1 MNPCPCGHLGD
12 IGGQCSCTP
21 DQVARYRARISG
33 PLLDRIDLQL
43 FMPRVEREQLFSS
56 ERAESSAAVRERVQL
71 ARKLQLMRPGK
82 PNAKL
87 GVADLGEHVEPK
99 PDASL
104 LQQRG
109 VQKLGRVI
117 GSGWCRDRGGTY
129 GMATGVA
136 GY

>member
-43 FMPRVEREQLFSS
+43 FMPRVERARLFRS

-71 ARKLQLMRPGK
+71 ARTLTLMRQGQ
-82 PNAKL
+82 PNAP
-87 GVADLGEHVEPK
+87 A
-99 PDASL
+99 
-104 LQQRG
+104 
-109 VQKLGRVI
+109 
-117 GSGWCRDRGGTY
+117 GGT
-129 GMATGVA
+129 GRPEERA
-136 GY
+136 GGKERISMCTF